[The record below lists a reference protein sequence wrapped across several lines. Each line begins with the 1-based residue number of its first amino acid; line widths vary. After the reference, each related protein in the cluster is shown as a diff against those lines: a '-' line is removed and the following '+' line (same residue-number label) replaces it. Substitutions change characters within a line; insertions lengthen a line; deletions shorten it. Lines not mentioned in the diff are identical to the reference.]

1 MKDQNAMNK
10 EQEDLNTQ
18 KIEFLDI
25 YNPIILKPC
34 GFRKISH
41 LNECSREMNIFKEI
55 FSKHGKKTKNRMKTL
70 KINQRKVSESPNKI
84 D

>member
-1 MKDQNAMNK
+1 MKDQSAMNK

-34 GFRKISH
+34 GFRKISR

-55 FSKHGKKTKNRMKTL
+55 CKTWKENKK
-70 KINQRKVSESPNKI
+70 
-84 D
+84 